1 MYTLTLGFIFP
12 VQQIIAAESLAV
24 IGLLFLPHG
33 VRAVAFHYL
42 GARAFIHLLPASY
55 LTWFITV
62 YGNNLD
68 LHPLGPL
75 ASVMACYIGY
85 LMFNAI
91 NRLKSDK
98 LITNTWINVLI
109 MSAIMS
115 ILNGAALAL
124 LNFDGDFPYGCIWI
138 FDWRHCRCI
147 FLYGDCTL
155 YLSLYQVFQLKF
167 RMKIPPIL
175 R

>member
-1 MYTLTLGFIFP
+1 MTYLVMYTLTLGFIFP

-42 GARAFIHLLPASY
+42 GARAIIHLLPASY

-68 LHPLGPL
+68 LHPLGPI
-75 ASVMACYIGY
+75 ASVMACYLGY

-91 NRLKSDK
+91 NHLKSDK

-124 LNFDGDFPYGCIWI
+124 LNFDGDFLTGVFGYLIGDIAGAFFFMVI
-138 FDWRHCRCI
+138 A
-147 FLYGDCTL
+147 LYI
-155 YLSLYQVFQLKF
+155 YRSIKF
-167 RMKIPPIL
+167 FSTNFG
-175 R
+175 